1 MSVTFVVAATYTA
14 KEGEE
19 ETIAAILATMT
30 RLSSAE
36 PKCLLYQAHRSVED
50 PRVFFLYEQY
60 ADASGYEEHKDSAH
74 FKEHVR
80 DNAIPRLERREVA
93 TYETLD

>member
-1 MSVTFVVAATYTA
+1 VAFVVAATYTA
-14 KEGEE
+14 REGEE

-30 RLSSAE
+30 PLSRAE
-36 PKCLLYQAHRSVED
+36 PKCLLYQAHRSGED

-60 ADASGYEEHKDSAH
+60 VDASGYEEHKDSPH
-74 FKEHVR
+74 FEEHVR
-80 DNAIPRLERREVA
+80 GNAIPRLEKREVA